1 MSNLLE
7 RKVTVRSLVCGICA
21 SMVLSF
27 GLANA
32 AQPNMQAALAALRNA
47 RRSLID
53 ATPDKGGHR
62 ANAIK
67 LTDQAIAETQAGI
80 ALHQ

>member
-1 MSNLLE
+1 MSKLLE
-7 RKVTVRSLVCGICA
+7 RKVTVRHLVFSICA
-21 SMVLSF
+21 SIILSF

-67 LTDQAIAETQAGI
+67 LTDQAIAETQAGM
-80 ALHQ
+80 AMH

>member
-7 RKVTVRSLVCGICA
+7 RKVSILSLVYGICA
-21 SMVLSF
+21 SMVLTF
-27 GLANA
+27 CLTA
-32 AQPNMQAALAALRNA
+32 AQPNMESALAALRNA
-47 RRSLID
+47 RKSLIA

-67 LTDQAIAETQAGI
+67 LVDSAISEVQEGI
-80 ALHQ
+80 ALH